1 MRSLMLGAGVV
12 LGMMVGQ
19 GAAAQDREPDTIQV
33 IATGTVETAPEI
45 ATITYH
51 VRGEG
56 VKPDDASRALVASK
70 AGIEKALAG
79 LAGVK
84 LDIRTGDLDIA
95 EVRGKECRNDDRF
108 DAPRLS
114 AGPCAVQGYVA
125 DMEVTVTAMPA
136 DKAGT
141 LTGLAARE
149 GASGVKLESFGILD
163 TRTAQKRAMAAAVAN
178 GTAAAEAVAA
188 ASGVRLGRLLRASD
202 NDTRMVSMDGIGFE
216 NMSGGLGRLREPVT
230 IEISP
235 KAVVTNARLVLSFEV
250 IR

>member
-1 MRSLMLGAGVV
+1 
-12 LGMMVGQ
+12 
-19 GAAAQDREPDTIQV
+19 
-33 IATGTVETAPEI
+33 
-45 ATITYH
+45 
-51 VRGEG
+51 
-56 VKPDDASRALVASK
+56 
-70 AGIEKALAG
+70 
-79 LAGVK
+79 
-84 LDIRTGDLDIA
+84 
-95 EVRGKECRNDDRF
+95 
-108 DAPRLS
+108 
-114 AGPCAVQGYVA
+114 
-125 DMEVTVTAMPA
+125 MEVTVTAMPA